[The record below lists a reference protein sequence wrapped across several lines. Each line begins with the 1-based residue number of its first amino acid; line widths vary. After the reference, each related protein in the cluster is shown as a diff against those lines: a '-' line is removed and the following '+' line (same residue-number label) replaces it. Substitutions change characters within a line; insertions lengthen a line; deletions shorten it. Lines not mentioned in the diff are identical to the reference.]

1 MRRSIAGTRSL
12 VTGASSGIG
21 RHLALELAR
30 QGGDVVLFA
39 RRLPELESLA
49 CEIRALGRKAVV
61 VAGDVTIPED
71 RARVLAAAQ
80 TEFGGLDI
88 LINNAGVT
96 AHGLFTQAS
105 PENLHKIM
113 EVNFFAAVDLTRQ
126 AIPLLKAGRTPM
138 LVNIGSILG
147 ERGIP
152 FNAEYCASKFALHG
166 WTESIRTELIP
177 LGIDVLLATPGT
189 TETEFFSHMLEKQME
204 LPWGSRRGANPVKV
218 AQAIIRAIRRGKR
231 TVLPSLSGR
240 ALLSLQHVA
249 PRFVDRI
256 MRRYVV

>member
-1 MRRSIAGTRSL
+1 MHRTIAGTRSL

-49 CEIRALGRKAVV
+49 TEIRVLGRKAVV
-61 VAGDVTIPED
+61 VAGDVTIAED
-71 RARVLAAAQ
+71 RARVLAAAHS
-80 TEFGGLDI
+80 ELDGLDI

-96 AHGLFTQAS
+96 AHGLFATAEPKLLRQ
-105 PENLHKIM
+105 IM
-113 EVNFFAAVDLTRQ
+113 AVNFFAVVDLTRE
-126 AIPLLKAGRTPM
+126 ALPLLKAGRTPL

-189 TETEFFSHMLEKQME
+189 TDTEFFSHTLEKQME

-218 AQAIIRAIRRGKR
+218 AQSIIRAMRRGKR
-231 TVLPSLSGR
+231 TVLPSVSGR
-240 ALLSLQHVA
+240 ALLSLQRIA
-249 PRFVDRI
+249 PRLVDRI
-256 MRRYVV
+256 MRRYV

>member
-1 MRRSIAGTRSL
+1 MRRTIAGSRSL

-49 CEIRALGRKAVV
+49 SEIRALGRKAFV
-61 VAGDVTIPED
+61 VAGDVTDSAD
-71 RARVLAAAQ
+71 RARGLAAAQ
-80 TEFGGLDI
+80 SELGGLDI
-88 LINNAGVT
+88 LVNNAGVT
-96 AHGLFTQAS
+96 AHGLFARAT
-105 PENLHKIM
+105 PENLRRIM
-113 EVNFFAAVDLTRQ
+113 EVNFFAAVDLTRE
-126 AIPLLKAGRTPM
+126 AIPLLKVGQSPM

-152 FNAEYCASKFALHG
+152 YNAEYSASKFALHG

-189 TETEFFSHMLEKQME
+189 TETEFFSHMIDKQME

-218 AQAIIRAIRRGKR
+218 AQAIVRAIRRGKR

-240 ALLSLQHVA
+240 ALLSLQHIA
-249 PRFVDRI
+249 PRLVDRI
-256 MRRYVV
+256 MRRYV

>member
-1 MRRSIAGTRSL
+1 MQRKISGTRSL

-21 RHLALELAR
+21 RQLALELAR
-30 QGGDVVLFA
+30 QGGDLLLFA
-39 RRLPELESLA
+39 RRLPELASLA
-49 CEIRALGRKAVV
+49 TEIRAMGRTAIV
-61 VAGDVTIPED
+61 VAGDVTKVED
-71 RARVLAAAQ
+71 RRRALAAAGD
-80 TEFGGLDI
+80 ELGGLDM

-96 AHGLFTQAS
+96 AHGSFAQAT

-113 EVNFFAAVDLTRQ
+113 EVNFFAAVDLTRE
-126 AIPLLKAGRTPM
+126 ALPLLKEGRKPL

-166 WTESIRTELIP
+166 WTEAIRTELVP

-189 TETEFFSHMLEKQME
+189 TETEFFSHMLERRME
-204 LPWGSRRGANPVKV
+204 LPWGARRGANPVKV
-218 AQAIIRAIRRGKR
+218 AQSIVRAMRRGKR

-240 ALLSLQHVA
+240 ALLALQHLA
-249 PRFVDRI
+249 PRVVDRI
-256 MRRYVV
+256 MRRYV

>member
-1 MRRSIAGTRSL
+1 MRRKIAGTRSL

-21 RHLALELAR
+21 RHLALELAS

-49 CEIRALGRKAVV
+49 SEIRALGRKAVV
-61 VAGDVTIPED
+61 VAGDVTVPAD
-71 RARVLAAAQ
+71 RVRVLAAAQ
-80 TEFGGLDI
+80 AELGGLDI
-88 LINNAGVT
+88 LINNAGVS
-96 AHGLFTQAS
+96 AHGLFSSAE
-105 PENLHKIM
+105 PKLLHQIM
-113 EVNFFAAVDLTRQ
+113 EVNFFAAVDLTRE
-126 AIPLLKAGRTPM
+126 AISLLKAGRAPM

-166 WTESIRTELIP
+166 WSESIRTEFVP

-189 TETEFFSHMLEKQME
+189 TDTDFFSHMLEKQME

-218 AQAIIRAIRRGKR
+218 ALAIIRAMRRGKR

-240 ALLSLQHVA
+240 ALLSLQHIA
-249 PRFVDRI
+249 PRLVDRI
-256 MRRYVV
+256 MRRYV

>member
-1 MRRSIAGTRSL
+1 MRRTIAGTRSL
-12 VTGASSGIG
+12 ITGASSGIG

-30 QGGDVVLFA
+30 QGGDVVLMA

-49 CEIRALGRKAVV
+49 TEIRTRGRKAVV
-61 VAGDVTIPED
+61 AAGDVTMQAD
-71 RARVLAAAQ
+71 RTAALNAAQ
-80 TEFGGLDI
+80 AEFGGLDV

-96 AHGLFTQAS
+96 AHGLFSAAS
-105 PENLHKIM
+105 PDLSTTIM
-113 EVNFFAAVDLTRQ
+113 QVNFFAAVDLTRE
-126 AIPLLKAGRTPM
+126 ALPLLQAGRKPM

-147 ERGIP
+147 ARGIP

-166 WTESIRTELIP
+166 WTEAIRTELMP

-189 TETEFFSHMLEKQME
+189 TDTDFFSHMLDKKME

-218 AQAIIRAIRRGKR
+218 ARAIVRAMKRGRR

-240 ALLSLQHVA
+240 ALLMLQHLS
-249 PRFVDRI
+249 PRLVDRI
-256 MRRYVV
+256 MRKYV